1 MDMGMQMGKTALQK
15 KACYW
20 KAKVSSFT
28 TPDRFYRDRLIAG
41 SRDGT
46 WLLPGVSIL
55 FRMPGFL
62 IPE

>member
-1 MDMGMQMGKTALQK
+1 MGKIALQF
-15 KACYW
+15 KACCW
-20 KAKVSSFT
+20 KAKVPFFT
-28 TPDRFYRDRLIAG
+28 TPDRLYRDRLIAG
-41 SRDGT
+41 SQDGT